1 MNKTEIIAKIAEK
14 NPHLRHRDVE
24 DIVNLI
30 LHKVTSSLVAGD
42 RVEFRGFGAFS
53 VRTRAARTAKN
64 PRDGSKVEVADRKV
78 IHFKCGTDLYNLI
91 NK

>member
-24 DIVNLI
+24 QIVNLVLQKI
-30 LHKVTSSLVAGD
+30 ITSLEEGN
-42 RVEFRGFGAFS
+42 RVEFRGFGAFT

-64 PRDGSKVEVADRKV
+64 PRSGEKVEVADRKIV
-78 IHFKCGTDLYNLI
+78 HFKCGADLHNLI